1 MAKSRKK
8 VSSTSAMLEVAIDL
22 AQHLKAEKILV
33 MAEVGVRR
41 DAILALH
48 QVCSTLVVTQNKQFL
63 TGIEDFGIGR
73 LTFDFDI
80 DDMANVEL
88 VRQAII
94 LGMEGGFIQRG
105 SLVVCVTHLLEPRGV
120 DSVMAVDTSRGFE
133 GFHPDSVAAL
143 SGDYP
148 IEVVKAALDLAVD
161 IGQEGRE
168 GDPIGAL
175 FVIGDSERVL
185 THSRTMTF
193 DPFRGYSEREKNI
206 CNADNR
212 EGIKEVARMDGAF
225 VIQDRGVIVS
235 GSRYIS
241 ADVQGLTLPKG
252 LGARHVAAASITNH
266 TRAIAIAVSQSTG
279 VVRAFKGGKIVLRV
293 DPSRRGISGNRRG

>member
-8 VSSTSAMLEVAIDL
+8 PSPISAVLEVAADL
-22 AQHLKAEKILV
+22 AQQLQADKILV

-41 DAILALH
+41 EAILALH
-48 QVCSTLVVTQNKQFL
+48 QVCSTLVVTQNKRFL
-63 TGIEDFGIGR
+63 VGIEDFGIGR
-73 LTFDFDI
+73 LTFDFDV
-80 DDMANVEL
+80 DGMANVEW

-105 SLVVCVTHLLEPRGV
+105 SLVICVTHLLESRGV
-120 DSVMAVDTSRGFE
+120 DSVVAVDTSRGFE
-133 GFHPDSVAAL
+133 GFYPDSVAAL
-143 SGDYP
+143 AGDYP

-225 VIQDRGVIVS
+225 VIQDHGVVVS

-241 ADVQGLTLPKG
+241 ADVQGLVLPKG
-252 LGARHVAAASITNH
+252 LGARHVAAASITKH

-279 VVRAFKGGKIVLRV
+279 VVRAFKEGKIVLRV
-293 DPSRRGISGNRRG
+293 DPSRRSISGNWRR